1 MVVKDSIVFQF
12 NGKEQDIDLISYGQ
26 DVNLINGEI
35 IGTETWN
42 SPKPYL
48 VYNSML
54 VDTNS
59 ILTLEAGSKIFFH
72 KGSRLFVAGTI
83 VVNGTSTYTLDLGSC
98 SEIVSVYN
106 LTSGPAITGQD
117 FTVTSGFDTACVYSG
132 GTLPVEEYTFLS
144 KNLKVYPNPLNSG
157 NTINLLFGLPID
169 AKLTM
174 YSITGKEVFNEVL
187 ENTDRKDINVS
198 NLSNGI
204 YLLKLSTEKSS
215 ITRKVVILK

>member
-1 MVVKDSIVFQF
+1 MKKNYFLLLLAFLS
-12 NGKEQDIDLISYGQ
+12 L
-26 DVNLINGEI
+26 NLIYAEPCPQGA
-35 IGTETWN
+35 
-42 SPKPYL
+42 S
-48 VYNSML
+48 
-54 VDTNS
+54 S
-59 ILTLEAGSKIFFH
+59 ISSGSKIVFDYAPATSFCIN
-72 KGSRLFVAGTI
+72 RPTTI

-157 NTINLLFGLPID
+157 NTLNLLFGLPID

-204 YLLKLSTEKSS
+204 YLLKLSTEKTS

>member
-1 MVVKDSIVFQF
+1 MKKNYFLLLLAFLS
-12 NGKEQDIDLISYGQ
+12 L
-26 DVNLINGEI
+26 NLIYAEPCPQGA
-35 IGTETWN
+35 
-42 SPKPYL
+42 S
-48 VYNSML
+48 
-54 VDTNS
+54 S
-59 ILTLEAGSKIFFH
+59 ISSGSKIVFDYAPATSFCIN
-72 KGSRLFVAGTI
+72 RPTTI

-144 KNLKVYPNPLNSG
+144 KNLKVFPNPLNSG
-157 NTINLLFGLPID
+157 NTLNLLFGLPID

-204 YLLKLSTEKSS
+204 YLLKLWTEKTS

>member
-1 MVVKDSIVFQF
+1 MKKNYFLLLLAFLS
-12 NGKEQDIDLISYGQ
+12 L
-26 DVNLINGEI
+26 NLIYAEPCPQGA
-35 IGTETWN
+35 
-42 SPKPYL
+42 S
-48 VYNSML
+48 
-54 VDTNS
+54 S
-59 ILTLEAGSKIFFH
+59 ISSGSKIVFDYAPATSFCIN
-72 KGSRLFVAGTI
+72 RPTTI

-144 KNLKVYPNPLNSG
+144 KNLKVFPNPLNSG
-157 NTINLLFGLPID
+157 NTLNLLFGLPID

-204 YLLKLSTEKSS
+204 YFLKLSTEKTS

>member
-1 MVVKDSIVFQF
+1 MKKNYFLLLLAFLS
-12 NGKEQDIDLISYGQ
+12 L
-26 DVNLINGEI
+26 NLIYAEPCPQGA
-35 IGTETWN
+35 
-42 SPKPYL
+42 S
-48 VYNSML
+48 
-54 VDTNS
+54 S
-59 ILTLEAGSKIFFH
+59 ISSGSKIVFDYAPATSFCIN
-72 KGSRLFVAGTI
+72 RPTTI

-132 GTLPVEEYTFLS
+132 GTLPVEEYIFLS
-144 KNLKVYPNPLNSG
+144 KNLKVFPNPLNSG
-157 NTINLLFGLPID
+157 NTLNLLFGLPID

-204 YLLKLSTEKSS
+204 YLLKLSTEKTS

>member
-1 MVVKDSIVFQF
+1 MKKNYFLLLLAFLSLNFIYAEPCPQGASSI
-12 NGKEQDIDLISYGQ
+12 S
-26 DVNLINGEI
+26 
-35 IGTETWN
+35 
-42 SPKPYL
+42 S
-48 VYNSML
+48 
-54 VDTNS
+54 
-59 ILTLEAGSKIFFH
+59 GSKIVFDYAPATSFCVN
-72 KGSRLFVAGTI
+72 RPTTI

-157 NTINLLFGLPID
+157 NTLNLLFGLPID

-204 YLLKLSTEKSS
+204 YLLKLSTENTS

>member
-1 MVVKDSIVFQF
+1 MKKNYFLLLLAFLSLNLIYAEPCPQGASSISSGNKIVFDYAPATSF
-12 NGKEQDIDLISYGQ
+12 C
-26 DVNLINGEI
+26 INRP
-35 IGTETWN
+35 T
-42 SPKPYL
+42 
-48 VYNSML
+48 
-54 VDTNS
+54 
-59 ILTLEAGSKIFFH
+59 
-72 KGSRLFVAGTI
+72 TI

-117 FTVTSGFDTACVYSG
+117 FTVTTGFDTVCIYSD

-157 NTINLLFGLPID
+157 NTLNLLFGLPID

-204 YLLKLSTEKSS
+204 YLLKLSTENSS

>member
-1 MVVKDSIVFQF
+1 MKKNYFLLLLAFLS
-12 NGKEQDIDLISYGQ
+12 L
-26 DVNLINGEI
+26 NLIYAEPCPQGA
-35 IGTETWN
+35 
-42 SPKPYL
+42 S
-48 VYNSML
+48 
-54 VDTNS
+54 S
-59 ILTLEAGSKIFFH
+59 ISSGSKIVFDYAPATSFCIN
-72 KGSRLFVAGTI
+72 RPTTI

-144 KNLKVYPNPLNSG
+144 KNLKVFPNPLNSG
-157 NTINLLFGLPID
+157 NTLNLLFGLPID

-204 YLLKLSTEKSS
+204 YLLKLSTEKTS

>member
-1 MVVKDSIVFQF
+1 MKKNYFLLLLAFLS
-12 NGKEQDIDLISYGQ
+12 L
-26 DVNLINGEI
+26 NLIYAEPCPQGA
-35 IGTETWN
+35 
-42 SPKPYL
+42 S
-48 VYNSML
+48 
-54 VDTNS
+54 S
-59 ILTLEAGSKIFFH
+59 ISSGSKIVFDYAPATSFCIN
-72 KGSRLFVAGTI
+72 RPTTI

-204 YLLKLSTEKSS
+204 YLLKLSTEKTS

>member
-1 MVVKDSIVFQF
+1 MKKNYFLLLLAFLSLNLIYAEPCPQGASSISSGNKIVFDYAPATSF
-12 NGKEQDIDLISYGQ
+12 C
-26 DVNLINGEI
+26 VNRP
-35 IGTETWN
+35 T
-42 SPKPYL
+42 
-48 VYNSML
+48 
-54 VDTNS
+54 
-59 ILTLEAGSKIFFH
+59 
-72 KGSRLFVAGTI
+72 TI

-117 FTVTSGFDTACVYSG
+117 FTVTSGFDTACIYSG

-157 NTINLLFGLPID
+157 NTLNLLFGLPID

-204 YLLKLSTEKSS
+204 YLLKLSTENTS

>member
-1 MVVKDSIVFQF
+1 MKKNYFLLLLAFLSLNLIYAEPCPQGASSISSGNKIVFDYAPATSF
-12 NGKEQDIDLISYGQ
+12 C
-26 DVNLINGEI
+26 INRP
-35 IGTETWN
+35 T
-42 SPKPYL
+42 
-48 VYNSML
+48 
-54 VDTNS
+54 
-59 ILTLEAGSKIFFH
+59 
-72 KGSRLFVAGTI
+72 TI

-117 FTVTSGFDTACVYSG
+117 FTVTTGFDTVCIYSD

-157 NTINLLFGLPID
+157 NTLNLLFGLPID

-204 YLLKLSTEKSS
+204 YLLKLSTEKTS

>member
-1 MVVKDSIVFQF
+1 MKKNYFLLLLAFLSLNLIYAEPCPQGASSISSGNKIVFDYAPATSF
-12 NGKEQDIDLISYGQ
+12 C
-26 DVNLINGEI
+26 INRP
-35 IGTETWN
+35 T
-42 SPKPYL
+42 
-48 VYNSML
+48 
-54 VDTNS
+54 
-59 ILTLEAGSKIFFH
+59 
-72 KGSRLFVAGTI
+72 TI

-117 FTVTSGFDTACVYSG
+117 FTVTSGFDTACIYSD

-157 NTINLLFGLPID
+157 NTLNLLFGLPID

-204 YLLKLSTEKSS
+204 YLLKLSTENTS